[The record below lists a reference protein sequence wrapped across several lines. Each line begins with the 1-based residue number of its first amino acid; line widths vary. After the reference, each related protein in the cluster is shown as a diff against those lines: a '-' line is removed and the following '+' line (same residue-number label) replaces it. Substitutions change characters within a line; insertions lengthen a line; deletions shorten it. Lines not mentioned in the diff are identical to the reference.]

1 LTLWSSW
8 SSVPD
13 APFLSAAV
21 LAEWLDGGQSFRWR
35 KQPTG
40 EWQGQWL
47 DHVVQLRQDP
57 SGHLEWRSPAGRTRH
72 TAPALR
78 RYLALDTPFDEIAD
92 ALPHRSDAVL
102 AAAMRAW
109 PRTRL
114 LRQPFGETLLGF
126 LCSSNKRILQIR
138 QMMDA
143 LAASLGEEVAPGL
156 HRLPSWEELASV
168 SEERIRACKLG
179 YRAAF
184 VSGTARFIAS
194 RPGWLD
200 EVEAL
205 SYTEARIKLCEL
217 PGVGEK
223 VADCV
228 LLYGGG
234 NLESFPVDT
243 WILQVME
250 AEYGL
255 KGWSL
260 QQITRFSRVHFGPSA
275 GLAQQYF
282 FSWIRNRKRES
293 QAT

>member
-1 LTLWSSW
+1 MSPWSLL
-8 SSVPD
+8 PD
-13 APFLSAAV
+13 APILPDRV
-21 LAEWLDGGQSFRWR
+21 LTEWLDGGQSFRWR
-35 KQPTG
+35 RQEDG
-40 EWQGQWL
+40 AWQGQWL
-47 DHVVQLRQDP
+47 GHLVQLRQD
-57 SGHLEWRSPAGRTRH
+57 SRARLEWRTLAGTKKE

-78 RYLALDTPFDEIAD
+78 RYLALDTPFDALAD
-92 ALPHRSDAVL
+92 ALPFRSDPVL
-102 AAAMRAW
+102 AAAMAAW
-109 PRTRL
+109 PGTRL

-184 VSGTARFIAS
+184 VAGTARFLAE

-205 SYTEARIKLCEL
+205 PYAEARSRLCEL

-234 NLESFPVDT
+234 KLESFPVDT

-255 KGWSL
+255 SGWSL
-260 QQITRFSRVHFGPSA
+260 QQIARFGRVHFGPAA

-282 FSWIRNRKRES
+282 FSWIRNRK
-293 QAT
+293 QAGPAA